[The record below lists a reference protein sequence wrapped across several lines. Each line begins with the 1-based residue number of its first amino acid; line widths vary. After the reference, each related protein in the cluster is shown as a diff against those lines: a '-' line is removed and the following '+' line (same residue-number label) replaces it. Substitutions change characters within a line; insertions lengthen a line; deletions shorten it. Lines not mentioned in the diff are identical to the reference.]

1 MLTLYMDG
9 SPIASAENTKYG
21 LNFLRETFDRNQSIF
36 PYAWERG
43 WVCAN
48 ETKIV
53 WDSQAEDVASIIDA
67 EIWND

>member
-1 MLTLYMDG
+1 MDG
-9 SPIASAENTKYG
+9 SPIASAENSKSG
-21 LNFLRETFDRNQSIF
+21 LNFLRETFDRNQSVF
-36 PYAWERG
+36 PYTWERG
-43 WVCAN
+43 WVCTN